1 MIVVLR
7 VLGGDGL
14 QMMELKPTMKIVS
27 VVVGLL
33 FVSSTYSLEAEQ
45 IAQDISISRER
56 VPHPEWRSEEHP
68 SFGAE
73 HHGPVSFL
81 WPVPKKN
88 IKSDQQALSYDFV
101 LSKNSDLSEPLIV
114 KKQLEWAFVNTH
126 SALPVGEYFWQYRVY
141 RDGDLQRTSKLLR
154 FTQGSKNLG
163 FSTPDAEQLISAI
176 GVSRPRVLATTK
188 GISNLESLGEK
199 AVKGYLA
206 AAENYTG
213 VELAK
218 EQYGGEFTKNGKR
231 VFKNKKFPVDHP
243 KAQPTG
249 RIFYKAISSLCKAYL
264 LSGDEKFADE
274 AQRWALHLA
283 AFDIQDVRTHQ
294 DPAAFP
300 EDDFDIAVLVP
311 TLAIAYDSLRDRMS
325 KKEREIVME
334 ALEARTDRMYHY
346 FRNRLEA
353 RVLDNHAWQHTYSD
367 FLRASIAL
375 AGDSPMAEKYL
386 RFAYGVWVARFP
398 IQSIT
403 DGGWTNGKYVG
414 VNFETWATVPLYF
427 RRYAGV
433 NYYEHPFFAN
443 NVNWL
448 MSRFQPGSAADGFGG
463 DGYEDELSISK
474 GQVGWLNIMNAELK
488 DPRINWY
495 LKQWGQS
502 DTRSQKHWLR
512 TVEGLESDHPLAQS
526 ASQPDG
532 FESTYLFRDIGKVSV
547 IESWDPAE
555 AGMTVAM
562 RSAPWGAFSHNL
574 SSLNAVN
581 ILFAGERLLY
591 PTGYRHGGKLHAY
604 EWYRHSRSHNTL
616 LVNGKGQPVSTDAWG
631 QLTQF
636 LDAGELVFAQ
646 ADASQAYSGTPS
658 PQWLKRYTEAGSNWY
673 EQMDDKSLQEF
684 KRNLVVLKPGVVVIY
699 DEVKTK
705 SEAQLDWRFHSPR
718 VISVSK
724 QGASIQG
731 AKGTAHLHFFGSDK
745 LKLSVT
751 DESLHKPFN
760 VDGRKKSGKTAVYQ
774 DLGWHLNVQQ
784 MGTVSY
790 LLTLVDVRENA
801 RQALEVVQ
809 SSAGEIR
816 IGDIKVKANLDPKKP
831 ANLVVTTA
839 NGGVFTLD
847 QGLAEFVK

>member
-1 MIVVLR
+1 MKQIKLAMKSLGVV
-7 VLGGDGL
+7 
-14 QMMELKPTMKIVS
+14 I
-27 VVVGLL
+27 VVGL
-33 FVSSTYSLEAEQ
+33 VSLGCLHG
-45 IAQDISISRER
+45 AQVAKDISISRDR
-56 VPHPEWRSEEHP
+56 VPHPEWRNIEYP
-68 SFGAE
+68 SFGSE
-73 HHGPVSFL
+73 HRGPLSFL
-81 WPVPKKN
+81 WPVPEKN

-101 LSKNSDLSEPLIV
+101 LSKNADLSAPLMD

-126 SALPVGEYFWQYRVY
+126 SVLPVGEYYWQYRVY
-141 RDGDLQRTSKLLR
+141 RDGEFERESKLMK
-154 FTQGSKNLG
+154 FTQVAENLPPTSTG
-163 FSTPDAEQLISAI
+163 FPREGFLTPDPDQLLSNI
-176 GVSRPRVLATTK
+176 GASRPRLLATQE

-199 AVKGYLA
+199 SIKAYIA
-206 AAENYTG
+206 AADVYFG

-218 EQYGGEFTKNGKR
+218 MQYGGKFRKNGKR
-231 VFKNKKFPVDHP
+231 VFINKKFPVDHP

-249 RIFYKAISSLCKAYL
+249 RIFYKAMSSLCKAYL
-264 LSGDEKFADE
+264 LSNEVKYADE

-283 AFDIQDVRTHQ
+283 SFDIEDVRTHQ

-311 TLAIAYDSLRDRMS
+311 TLAIAYDTLCDRLDEA
-325 KKEREIVME
+325 ERELVRH
-334 ALEARTDRMYHY
+334 ALEKRTDRMYHY

-367 FLRASIAL
+367 FLRAAIAL
-375 AGDSPMAEKYL
+375 AGDSPKAAKYL
-386 RFAYGVWVARFP
+386 QFAYGVWVARFP
-398 IQSIT
+398 FQSIT
-403 DGGWTNGKYVG
+403 DGGWTNGKYVN

-427 RRYAGV
+427 RRYTGV
-433 NYYEHPFFAN
+433 NYYEHPFFSN

-448 MSRFQPGSAADGFGG
+448 MSRIQPGSAADGFGG
-463 DGYEDELSISK
+463 DGYEEELALSK
-474 GQVGWLNIMNAELK
+474 GQVSWLNIMNAEFK

-502 DTRSQKHWLR
+502 DSRSQKHWLR
-512 TVEGLESDHPLAQS
+512 TAEGLESDHPIAASDAHPEGLES
-526 ASQPDG
+526 A
-532 FESTYLFRDIGKVSV
+532 YLFRDIGKVSV
-547 IESWDPAE
+547 IESWDPAK

-562 RSAPWGAFSHNL
+562 RSAPWGTFSHNL

-581 ILFAGERLLY
+581 ILFGGERLLY

-616 LVNGKGQPVSTDAWG
+616 LVNGKGQPVSTEAWG

-646 ADASQAYSGTPS
+646 ADASQAYTGTPS
-658 PQWLKRYTEAGSNWY
+658 PQWLKRYTEAGSKWY

-705 SEAQLDWRFHSPR
+705 SEAQLDWRFHSPYTL
-718 VISVSK
+718 SLNG
-724 QGASIQG
+724 QGARIQG
-731 AKGTAHLHFFGSDK
+731 ERASAHLRFFGSHK

-751 DESLHKPFN
+751 DKALHKPYN
-760 VDGRKKSGKTAVYQ
+760 VDGRKKGGQTAVYQ
-774 DLGWHLNVQQ
+774 DIGWHLNVQQ
-784 MGTVSY
+784 SGSVSY
-790 LLTLVDVRENA
+790 LLTLVDVGEKT

-809 SSAGEIR
+809 SGDGEIL
-816 IGDIKVKANLDPKKP
+816 IGDIKVRANLDPKKP
-831 ANLVVTTA
+831 ASLVVTTVS
-839 NGGVFTLD
+839 GGVLTLG